1 MIGINR
7 HTKKILTMVGIFFAC
22 STVTSPLELNTPK
35 KASKIAIK
43 IYVRSIK
50 KYLDKINFIFPQVL
64 NLSPFTFPLYIKSK
78 ICFII

>member
-1 MIGINR
+1 MIGTNR

-22 STVTSPLELNTPK
+22 SIVTSPLELNTPK

-43 IYVRSIK
+43 IYLGVLRN
-50 KYLDKINFIFPQVL
+50 YLDKINFIFPQVL
-64 NLSPFTFPLYIKSK
+64 NLSPFTFPPYIKSK